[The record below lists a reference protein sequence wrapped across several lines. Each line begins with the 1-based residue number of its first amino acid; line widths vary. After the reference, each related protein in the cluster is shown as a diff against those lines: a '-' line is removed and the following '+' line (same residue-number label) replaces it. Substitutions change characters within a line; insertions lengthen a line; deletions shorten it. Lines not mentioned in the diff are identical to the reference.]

1 MILFWIAT
9 SGFALLAT
17 DEQMLLES
25 TLFAEPRIA
34 CCHLRLAFYPCSP
47 SWRLQLEFCRQS
59 GEPIFK
65 LTQLN
70 NRTIARGFLFE
81 KRAAR
86 ALDRCAMKYSR
97 ATYLRPLGR
106 R

>member
-34 CCHLRLAFYPCSP
+34 CCHLRLAFT
-47 SWRLQLEFCRQS
+47 L
-59 GEPIFK
+59 
-65 LTQLN
+65 
-70 NRTIARGFLFE
+70 ARRHG
-81 KRAAR
+81 A
-86 ALDRCAMKYSR
+86 
-97 ATYLRPLGR
+97 GN
-106 R
+106 